1 MRPPIQRI
9 ESRSVTELVTAELRR
24 SIVAGDLAPGEPFS
38 LRRVAEMLDVSFIP
52 VREAVRNLESEGLI
66 ITRPGRS
73 AIVAPL
79 DLEDLQAIYRLRR
92 TLEPELA
99 ARSCRVISV
108 AELDRLAAQAVDF
121 GDARHT
127 IQTVY
132 DSHHEFHAALLAPA
146 ASPWDVRLMNLL
158 WRAAERY
165 IRIGFGSAE
174 GAAGDNHRHQRA
186 HEDLLDVFRGRDPVA
201 VREAVLVHLTHNEES
216 ALAALRK
223 ATVVVEGQG
232 EQKGSA

>member
-1 MRPPIQRI
+1 
-9 ESRSVTELVTAELRR
+9 
-24 SIVAGDLAPGEPFS
+24 
-38 LRRVAEMLDVSFIP
+38 MLDVSFIP

-79 DLEDLQAIYRLRR
+79 DLEDLRAIYRARR
-92 TLEPELA
+92 TLEPEIA

-108 AELDRLAAQAVDF
+108 AELDRLAAQAEDF

-132 DSHHEFHAALLAPA
+132 DSHHEFHVALLAPA
-146 ASPWDVRLMNLL
+146 ASPWDMRLMNLL

-165 IRIGFGSAE
+165 IRIGFRGAE
-174 GAAGDNHRHQRA
+174 GGAGDNHQHQRA
-186 HEDLLDVFRGRDPVA
+186 HENLLDAFRGRDPVE

-223 ATVVVEGQG
+223 ATAVVEGQV